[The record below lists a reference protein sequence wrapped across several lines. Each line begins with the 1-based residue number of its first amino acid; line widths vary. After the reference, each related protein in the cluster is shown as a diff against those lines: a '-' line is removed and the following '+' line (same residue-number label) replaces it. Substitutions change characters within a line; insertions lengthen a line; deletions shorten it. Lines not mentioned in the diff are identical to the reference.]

1 MVLANPTHKIQHGNK
16 KFRQARL
23 SPSSLGK
30 KARESGGEPQL
41 PARKAR
47 DFGGRPQL
55 PARKARDFGGEPQL
69 PARKARDFGGE
80 PQLPVALCLTAAL
93 RDVESREQ
101 VRERGGSKQ
110 TVGLLEGGV

>member
-41 PARKAR
+41 PARKATG
-47 DFGGRPQL
+47 FGG
-55 PARKARDFGGEPQL
+55 KPQL